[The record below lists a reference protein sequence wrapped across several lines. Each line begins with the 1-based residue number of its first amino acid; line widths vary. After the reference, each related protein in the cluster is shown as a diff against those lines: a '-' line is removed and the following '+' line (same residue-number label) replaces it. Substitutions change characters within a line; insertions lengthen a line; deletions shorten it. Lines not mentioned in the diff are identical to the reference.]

1 MTSVPM
7 NPLNSADATNPAHRA
22 AHRASKL
29 AANRAAVGINRHP
42 GAHFARPAKSRARPP
57 SP

>member
-7 NPLNSADATNPAHRA
+7 NPLNFTNAAKSASPAA
-22 AHRASKL
+22 I
-29 AANRAAVGINRHP
+29 GINRQP
-42 GAHFARPAKSRARPP
+42 SSHFARPAKSRARPP

>member
-7 NPLNSADATNPAHRA
+7 NPLNFANTANPAV
-22 AHRASKL
+22 
-29 AANRAAVGINRHP
+29 VGINRHTGSP
-42 GAHFARPAKSRARPP
+42 FARPAKSRARPP

>member
-7 NPLNSADATNPAHRA
+7 NPLNPTS
-22 AHRASKL
+22 
-29 AANRAAVGINRHP
+29 AANVSNANVGVNRPIDSAV
-42 GAHFARPAKSRARPP
+42 ARLAKSRVKSRARPP

>member
-7 NPLNSADATNPAHRA
+7 NPLNSANA
-22 AHRASKL
+22 AHAIN
-29 AANRAAVGINRHP
+29 AAIGINRYP
-42 GAHFARPAKSRARPP
+42 GAGFARPAKSRARPP

>member
-7 NPLNSADATNPAHRA
+7 NPLDSANATNAT
-22 AHRASKL
+22 
-29 AANRAAVGINRHP
+29 NRAAKYATNGAAAGINRHP
-42 GAHFARPAKSRARPP
+42 GSHFARPAKSRARPP

>member
-7 NPLNSADATNPAHRA
+7 NPLDSANPIDAAKYATNGA
-22 AHRASKL
+22 AA
-29 AANRAAVGINRHP
+29 GINRHP
-42 GAHFARPAKSRARPP
+42 GAHVARPAKSRARPP

>member
-7 NPLNSADATNPAHRA
+7 NPLDSANATNP

-29 AANRAAVGINRHP
+29 AANRAAVGINRYP

>member
-7 NPLNSADATNPAHRA
+7 NPLNPA
-22 AHRASKL
+22 
-29 AANRAAVGINRHP
+29 NVAVGVNRHP
-42 GAHFARPAKSRARPP
+42 GSRFARPATSRVKTRARPP

>member
-7 NPLNSADATNPAHRA
+7 NPLKSARTTHLANLAYSA
-22 AHRASKL
+22 IGASP
-29 AANRAAVGINRHP
+29 AVGINRYP